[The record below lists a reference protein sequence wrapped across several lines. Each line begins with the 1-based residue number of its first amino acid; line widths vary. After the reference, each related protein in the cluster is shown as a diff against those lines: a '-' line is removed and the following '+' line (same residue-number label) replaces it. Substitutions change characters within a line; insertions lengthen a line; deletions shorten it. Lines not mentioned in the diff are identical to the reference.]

1 VVTSSGAYLIG
12 GIGDGLAAL
21 RTIERL
27 PLR

>member
-1 VVTSSGAYLIG
+1 VVTRSATYFIG
-12 GIGDGLAAL
+12 RMGDGLAAL